1 MNKLSDINGIY
12 NTQSR
17 KIPLLTQILPSPFFY
32 FRCAR
37 LIWKSSI
44 LCKQSLYGNAQWS
57 ESSLSILRTMESV
70 GGNIEITG
78 IDILKELKRPV
89 VFIGNHM
96 STLETLILPCII
108 EPYVDCTFVV
118 KRGIYDMIVFKHL
131 IRSRDPIVID
141 RQNPRADF
149 AVVMSKGVE
158 ILNSGR
164 SIIIFPQATRTVK
177 FDPKQFNTIGI
188 KLAKRAGVDVI
199 PIAIKTDA
207 WGNGKILKE
216 VGVIDTSKKIN
227 ITFGNPIQSDNQ
239 NQAHTSIISFITS
252 NLQLWSS
259 V

>member
-1 MNKLSDINGIY
+1 
-12 NTQSR
+12 
-17 KIPLLTQILPSPFFY
+17 
-32 FRCAR
+32 
-37 LIWKSSI
+37 
-44 LCKQSLYGNAQWS
+44 
-57 ESSLSILRTMESV
+57 MESV